1 MREHAIQRKRY
12 TVRYT
17 AEELETKR
25 RRGESRTDWAKFD
38 AMIEEQLEAS
48 IAADPDDV
56 HREPDWTQ
64 AVRGLPPPKEHIN
77 IRIDAD
83 VLDWFRK
90 TGKGY
95 QTRIN
100 NVLRAFVESRKQER
114 P

>member
-1 MREHAIQRKRY
+1 MAKRPDIE
-12 TVRYT
+12 RYT
-17 AEELETKR
+17 AEQLEAKR

-38 AMIEEQLEAS
+38 GMTEDELERS
-48 IAADPDDV
+48 VKADPEDV
-56 HREPDWTQ
+56 HEEPDWSQ
-64 AVRGLPPPKEHIN
+64 AVKGLPPRKEHIN

-100 NVLRAFVESRKQER
+100 NVLRAYVESRKH
-114 P
+114 